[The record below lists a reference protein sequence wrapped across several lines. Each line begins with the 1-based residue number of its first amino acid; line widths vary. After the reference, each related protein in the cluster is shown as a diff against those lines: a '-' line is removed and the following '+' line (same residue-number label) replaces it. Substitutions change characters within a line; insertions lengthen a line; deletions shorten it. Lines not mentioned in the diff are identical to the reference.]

1 MLRFGSWSYGKNDIA
16 ILHEK
21 PLDGVPTEGEVSYHR
36 MIICPHLYHFQGSK
50 GEFTLHNHIESNEWE
65 ILSKEGTLYEFKY
78 DCCPDPY
85 QELDFELV
93 LKRRSYYPVMTL
105 VIPCIITA
113 ILICLTFF
121 LPPDAGE
128 KVGLSKSLIFLR
140 FDHNFFLDITI
151 LLAMVVFMD
160 QLSAQTPP
168 MKDNVPVI
176 GQVSKNKID

>member
-1 MLRFGSWSYGKNDIA
+1 M
-16 ILHEK
+16 
-21 PLDGVPTEGEVSYHR
+21 V
-36 MIICPHLYHFQGSK
+36 IIGGTLITIISFVLCTISRLWNLSK
-50 GEFTLHNHIESNEWE
+50 GEFILNKNTIESKEWE
-65 ILSKEGTLYEFKY
+65 VISKEGTLYEIKY

-128 KVGLSKSLIFLR
+128 KVGLSKSHLFNSQRLIIFPR
-140 FDHNFFLDITI
+140 HHYSVGHGGFHGSIVCSNT
-151 LLAMVVFMD
+151 
-160 QLSAQTPP
+160 T
-168 MKDNVPVI
+168 NER
-176 GQVSKNKID
+176 